1 MLPIGSEIAG
11 YRVERVIG
19 SGGMGTVYLVQNPT
33 MPRRDAL
40 KVLSAEFSGGTKLRA
55 RFLREDDAASLFA

>member
-40 KVLSAEFSGGTKLRA
+40 KVLSAEFSGGRSFAPDFCA
-55 RFLREDDAASLFA
+55 RTMSNRV